1 MSIFIHGIEP
11 FLFYLFASLSIASG
25 IMVIR
30 ARNPVHS
37 VLFLIL
43 VFCNA
48 AGLLLLLGLDF
59 FAMIFLVVYVGA
71 IAVLFLFVVMILNI
85 KVAELNESL
94 SRYLPIGGLIGI
106 IFLCEV
112 FAIVDS
118 DLIPMIQGSRLE
130 SFIVVD
136 EETLLLL
143 QEVFPSFFELFEETF
158 GIETGISLLGNEGST
173 YSGFS
178 EASYGYDF
186 YLVTAMSSL
195 QEVWPFF
202 VEWSSLQKPTS
213 NIQAVG
219 QLIYTYYAY
228 AFLVASLILLVAMIG
243 AILLTM
249 HKGVQVKRQEVF
261 EQNTREFSKTLFM
274 KKESL
279 NEYSWSQTAL
289 NDLNDMNK

>member
-1 MSIFIHGIEP
+1 MSIFIHGTEP

-25 IMVIR
+25 VMVIR

-71 IAVLFLFVVMILNI
+71 IAVLFLFVVMMLNI

-106 IFLCEV
+106 IFLCEI

-118 DLIPMIQGSRLE
+118 DLIPLIQGTRLEEESSESFLTTSRLLT
-130 SFIVVD
+130 SGFTL
-136 EETLLLL
+136 ETLAVINGFDKEILGLEFGDSHL
-143 QEVFPSFFELFEETF
+143 SFFSGPDSFLNDFSNED
-158 GIETGISLLGNEGST
+158 LLARL
-173 YSGFS
+173 YYGFDS
-178 EASYGYDF
+178 SVLQKAI
-186 YLVTAMSSL
+186 SSL
-195 QEVWPFF
+195 QEEWPFF
-202 VEWSSLQKPTS
+202 VEWSSLQKPIS

-261 EQNTREFSKTLFM
+261 EQNTREFSKTLLV
-274 KKESL
+274 K
-279 NEYSWSQTAL
+279 N
-289 NDLNDMNK
+289 